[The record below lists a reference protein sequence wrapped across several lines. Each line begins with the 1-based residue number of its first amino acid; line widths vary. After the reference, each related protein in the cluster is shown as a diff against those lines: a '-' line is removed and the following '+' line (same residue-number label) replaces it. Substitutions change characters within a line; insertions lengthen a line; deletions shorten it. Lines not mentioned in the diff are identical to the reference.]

1 MSSGLTRGS
10 RRPVAPHPHA
20 STQVSVQESAQSSAT
35 ANGSELWRSA
45 PAMASTPVESRAL
58 TYEER
63 RDRWRRQAG
72 TLRWSTSDAL
82 VDRLEPDGAPS
93 TETWRGLHP

>member
-1 MSSGLTRGS
+1 MSSGPTSGS
-10 RRPVAPHPHA
+10 QRPAAPHPDA
-20 STQVSVQESAQSSAT
+20 CAQESAQAPPHRSAT
-35 ANGSELWRSA
+35 VSASELRPSPSA
-45 PAMASTPVESRAL
+45 KASTPVEARAL

>member
-1 MSSGLTRGS
+1 
-10 RRPVAPHPHA
+10 
-20 STQVSVQESAQSSAT
+20 
-35 ANGSELWRSA
+35 
-45 PAMASTPVESRAL
+45 MASTPVESRAL